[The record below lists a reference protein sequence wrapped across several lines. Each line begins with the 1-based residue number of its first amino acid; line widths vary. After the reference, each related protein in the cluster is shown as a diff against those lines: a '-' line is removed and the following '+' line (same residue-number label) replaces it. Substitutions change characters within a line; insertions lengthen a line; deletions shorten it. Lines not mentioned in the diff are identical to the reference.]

1 MNSDLKPG
9 DVLDGFRV
17 VEHLG
22 QGSSSEVVLAL
33 DPDDRRVV
41 LKLPHDAAI
50 AAPSSFDRFRRE
62 LQIAGKLEHPGIQ
75 RSLEYRTG
83 RSRPYLVMEYVEGE
97 TLAALLEREHRL
109 PLDRAIEYASQLAS
123 AMAYAHEHGV
133 VHRDIKPLNVLVDGG
148 RLVVTDFGIASLSGA
163 RRLTW
168 QWFGASL
175 GTPDYM
181 SPEQIQ
187 GKRGDPRSDIFAIG
201 AVLFEMLTGRVP
213 WLGESTVEVMNL
225 HLTAPVPAMR
235 DLGAEVPPVVEGIVR
250 RCLRKRTDERY
261 QDATALLHDLQGWR
275 GLDASQFV
283 FGDEDPMPAAEEHL
297 LLLVAGIAVGFLAFS
312 VLFIAVAYLLV
323 HH

>member
-1 MNSDLKPG
+1 
-9 DVLDGFRV
+9 
-17 VEHLG
+17 
-22 QGSSSEVVLAL
+22 VVLAL

-187 GKRGDPRSDIFAIG
+187 GKRGA
-201 AVLFEMLTGRVP
+201 L
-213 WLGESTVEVMNL
+213 
-225 HLTAPVPAMR
+225 R
-235 DLGAEVPPVVEGIVR
+235 DAHG
-250 RCLRKRTDERY
+250 
-261 QDATALLHDLQGWR
+261 QG
-275 GLDASQFV
+275 S
-283 FGDEDPMPAAEEHL
+283 
-297 LLLVAGIAVGFLAFS
+297 VAGREHGRSHEPPPHRARPGHAGSRSGGTAGGRGHRPAVPS
-312 VLFIAVAYLLV
+312 
-323 HH
+323 

>member
-1 MNSDLKPG
+1 
-9 DVLDGFRV
+9 

-62 LQIAGKLEHPGIQ
+62 LQIAGKLEHLGIQ

-109 PLDRAIEYASQLAS
+109 PLDRAIDYASQLAS
-123 AMAYAHEHGV
+123 ATAYAHEHGV

-168 QWFGASL
+168 QWFGDRL

-201 AVLFEMLTGRVP
+201 VVLFEMLTGRVP
-213 WLGESTVEVMNL
+213 WLGASTVEVMNL
-225 HLTAPVPAMR
+225 HLTAPVPATR

-250 RCLRKRTDERY
+250 RCLRKRADERY
-261 QDATALLHDLQGWR
+261 PDATALLHDLEHWR
-275 GLDASQFV
+275 ELAPEQFV
-283 FGDEDPMPAAEEHL
+283 FADEDPMPPAEEHL